1 MLLIVSDPRCLE
13 HRAPPGHPERPDRFK
28 AVDRAVRAALPEGP
42 QTRYVSAREATREEL
57 LRVHDAS
64 YLDDLEAF
72 CADGGGMLDADTFAG
87 PQSPMAARL
96 AAGAAV
102 QGVEHVVS
110 GAGRFALSLQRP
122 PGHHAGRGY
131 PMGFCLFNN
140 VAVAAAA
147 ALEAHGLARVLVV
160 DWDLHHGN
168 GTQDIFYKD
177 PRVFFFSMHRHP
189 FWPGTGAAEERG
201 EDPGKEFTF
210 NIPLAEGTSPKE
222 VRRRFRDGLAQVAKR
237 FEPQLVVLSA
247 GFDMHAADP
256 MGGLGLV
263 GSDYGEMTKEVAELF
278 LMKKGALGLVSCL
291 EGGYDLG
298 ALGESAAAH
307 ATALHAKSCT
317 M

>member
-13 HRAPPGHPERPDRFK
+13 HRAPPGHPERPERFK
-28 AVDRAVRAALPEGP
+28 AVDRAVRAALPEGL
-42 QTRYVSAREATREEL
+42 QTRYATAREATREEL
-57 LRVHDAS
+57 LRVHDAA
-64 YLDDLEAF
+64 YLDELESF

-87 PQSPMAARL
+87 PNSPMAARL

-102 QGVEHVVS
+102 LGVEHVLS
-110 GAGRFALSLQRP
+110 GAGRCALSLQRP

-147 ALEAHGLARVLVV
+147 ALDAHGLERVLVI

-189 FWPGTGAAEERG
+189 FWPGTGAAGERG
-201 EDPGKEFTF
+201 EGTGQDFTF
-210 NIPLAEGTSPKE
+210 NIPLAEGTSPKD
-222 VRRRFRDGLAQVAKR
+222 VRRLFREGLAKVAKR
-237 FEPQLVVLSA
+237 IDPQLVVLSA

-256 MGGLGLV
+256 MGGLGLA
-263 GSDYGEMTKEVAELF
+263 GADYGQMTHEVAELF
-278 LMKKGALGLVSCL
+278 LVKKGAMGLVSCL
-291 EGGYDLG
+291 EGGYNLD

>member
-13 HRAPPGHPERPDRFK
+13 HRSPPGHPERIERYN

-42 QTRYVSAREATREEL
+42 HVHYATAREATRDEL
-57 LRVHDAS
+57 MRVHDAS
-64 YLDDLEAF
+64 YLDELEAI
-72 CADGGGMLDADTFAG
+72 CAEGGGMLDADTYAV
-87 PQSPMAARL
+87 PKSWLAARL
-96 AAGAAV
+96 ATGAAV
-102 QGVEHVVS
+102 QGVEHVLA
-110 GAGRFALSLQRP
+110 GTGRFALSLQRP
-122 PGHHAGRGY
+122 PGHHAGPGY
-131 PMGFCLFNN
+131 PMGFCLLNN

-147 ALEAHGLARVLVV
+147 ALEAHGLKRVLVI

-177 PRVFFFSMHRHP
+177 ARVFFFSMHRHP
-189 FWPGTGAAEERG
+189 FWPGTGAADERG
-201 EDPGKEFTF
+201 EGPGKDFTL
-210 NIPLAEGTSPKE
+210 NLPLPENTSPKE
-222 VRRRFRDGLAQVAKR
+222 VRKRFRKALAEVAKR

-256 MGGLGLV
+256 MGGLGL
-263 GSDYGEMTKEVAELF
+263 GASDYGEMTTEVVELF

-291 EGGYDLG
+291 EGGYDLD

-307 ATALHAKSCT
+307 ARALHAKSCT